1 MALFACAAKLG
12 SETYGARHA
21 RAKPSVVQWVLT
33 VKETVVIKPNRLNI
47 VAQDL
52 SNSLPVPFL
61 SCCTPLSPRTGGVH
75 YEKKRD
81 VAQHLHFT
89 YTHARQ
95 A

>member
-52 SNSLPVPFL
+52 SNSLPPSL
-61 SCCTPLSPRTGGVH
+61 P
-75 YEKKRD
+75 
-81 VAQHLHFT
+81 
-89 YTHARQ
+89 
-95 A
+95 